1 MSEGADQEGADAPTS
16 RVRQSRF
23 CLLPDSEEAFV
34 LRAATARLA
43 EKTLDLQYY
52 IWDDDR
58 IGKLLVYR
66 TLEAARRGVRV
77 RLLLDHANQLG
88 RDVKWAALN
97 AHPNVEIR
105 LFNPFR
111 GRYKHIVQWLYHAP
125 RLNHRMH
132 NKAWIA
138 DGEHAIVGGR
148 NISDHYFGVHPEANF
163 RDLDLYARGPI
174 VEETREAFES
184 YWNSD
189 VTVHLRTLKRRSLE
203 DADRLWEELNQWC
216 QALDDFPYHHQ
227 QDPARFEQIVR
238 DADARQI
245 TAPAALLFDTP
256 DKAKG
261 VTQRLMGDQLAE
273 LLSRRS
279 LREILI
285 EAGYFI
291 PGDDFV
297 RTLGAMHANGGR
309 IALLT
314 NGLATNDVIA
324 AHAAYA
330 HYRRD
335 LIEAGVEVHELQPN
349 ARARRHLARLKPG
362 RSMSA
367 LHTKAMVLDRSE
379 LFVGSFNLD
388 PRSANLN
395 TEMGYYVNSEALA
408 ARVAAFIEEGMAP
421 QNSYRVGLDDQGR
434 LEWGAGD
441 ERGPVRYHRE
451 PRVSKARWLASRF
464 FGLLPIENLL

>member
-1 MSEGADQEGADAPTS
+1 MSAGAPSS
-16 RVRQSRF
+16 RVRDSRF
-23 CLLPDSEEAFV
+23 CLLADSEEAFV
-34 LRAATARLA
+34 MRAATARLA

-52 IWDDDR
+52 VWDDDTV
-58 IGKLLVYR
+58 GKLLVHR
-66 TLEAARRGVRV
+66 ALEAARRGVRV

-97 AHPNVEIR
+97 AHPNVEVR

-111 GRYKHIVQWLYHAP
+111 GRYKHFVQWLYHAP

-148 NISDHYFGVHPEANF
+148 NISEHYFGVHPEANF

-174 VEETREAFES
+174 VEETRAAFDR

-189 VTVHLRTLKRRSLE
+189 VTVHLRRLKHRSE
-203 DADRLWEELNQWC
+203 ADADRLWEEL
-216 QALDDFPYHHQ
+216 QAWRARLDGFPYHYE
-227 QDPARFEQIVR
+227 QDLERFQAAVAA
-238 DADARQI
+238 ADQRQI
-245 TAPAALLFDTP
+245 QAPAALLFDPP

-297 RTLGAMHANGGR
+297 DTLADLHGRGAR
-309 IALLT
+309 IGLLT
-314 NGLATNDVIA
+314 NSLATNDVIA

-330 HYRRD
+330 HYRRA
-335 LIEAGVEVHELQPN
+335 LVEAGVEVHELQPN
-349 ARARRHLARLKPG
+349 ARTGQHLARLKPG
-362 RSMSA
+362 RSKSA
-367 LHTKAMVLDRSE
+367 LHTKAMVLDRRE

-408 ARVAAFIEEGMAP
+408 ARVAAFVEEGMAP
-421 QNSYRVGLDDQGR
+421 QNSYRVSLDERQR
-434 LEWGAGD
+434 LTWGAGD
-441 ERGPVRYHRE
+441 TRGPVQSHRE
-451 PRVSKARWLASRF
+451 PQVTQARWLASRF